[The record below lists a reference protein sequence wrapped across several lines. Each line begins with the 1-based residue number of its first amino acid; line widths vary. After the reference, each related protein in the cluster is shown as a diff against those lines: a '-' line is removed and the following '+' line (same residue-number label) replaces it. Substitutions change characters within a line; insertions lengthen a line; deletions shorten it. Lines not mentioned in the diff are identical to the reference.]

1 MTDIPTHHM
10 VYGHCFDYITGEK
23 LVDTDDERIR
33 QKLAR
38 YMVEEQGWEKQDIE
52 MRLRI
57 ETLFNRQFVTSKI
70 TMVLSLDGVRCLM
83 LRYGPG
89 SLVTRERPAVAAARV
104 LSEGA
109 QVPLV
114 VVTNGIDAELL
125 DTITGKV
132 IGTGMSAV
140 PSREKVKKMVSELC
154 FDPYDGRKREGELR
168 ILNAFDIEVCCA
180 GAPCALP
187 NVKEG

>member
-10 VYGHCFDYITGEK
+10 VYGYCFDYITGEK

-38 YMVEEQGWEKQDIE
+38 YMLEEQGWFKEDIE

-57 ETLFNRQFVTSKI
+57 ETLFNQQFVTSKI
-70 TMVLSLDGVRCLM
+70 TMVLSFNGVRCLM
-83 LRYGPG
+83 LRYAPG
-89 SLVTRERPAVAAARV
+89 SLVTRERPALAAARV
-104 LSEGA
+104 LSEGH

-114 VVTNGIDAELL
+114 VVTNGVDAELL

-132 IGTGMSAV
+132 LSTGMSFV
-140 PSREKVKKMVSELC
+140 PSRAKVKKMVPELC
-154 FDPYDGRKREGELR
+154 FDPYDVKRRESELR

-180 GAPCALP
+180 GQPCALP
-187 NVKEG
+187 QVKEE

>member
-10 VYGHCFDYITGEK
+10 VYGHCCDYITGEK

-33 QKLAR
+33 QQLAR

-57 ETLFNRQFVTSKI
+57 ETLFNQQFVTSKI
-70 TMVLSLDGVRCLM
+70 TMVLSLDGARCLM

-89 SLVTRERPAVAAARV
+89 SLVTRERPALAAARV
-104 LSEGA
+104 LSERA

-114 VVTNGIDAELL
+114 VVTNGVDAELL

-132 IGTGMSAV
+132 ISTGMSSV
-140 PSREKVKKMVSELC
+140 PSRAKVKKMVSELC
-154 FDPYDGRKREGELR
+154 FDPYDGRKREAELR
-168 ILNAFDIEVCCA
+168 ILNAFDVEVCCA
-180 GAPCALP
+180 GGPCALP
-187 NVKEG
+187 GVKEG